1 MLDALKGLN
10 IYLIGMMGTG
20 KTTVGQLLARKL
32 SYRFFDTDIL
42 IERVAQKSI
51 NDLFAEEG
59 ETYFRDLESQVL
71 NHLSAYGRSVIAT
84 GGGIVLRQL
93 NWSYLRD
100 GLSIWL
106 DASVDL
112 LVERL
117 AEDDTRPL
125 LKTDELPTKL
135 ENLLAERKNLYQEAD
150 LHVLIEAQETP
161 DAIADKILQ
170 AIPSVLKNN
179 EDSCSSGNE
188 NN

>member
-1 MLDALKGLN
+1 MSDQLQGLN

-20 KTTVGQLLARKL
+20 KTTVGQVLARKL
-32 SYRFFDTDIL
+32 SYRFFDTDVL

-100 GLSIWL
+100 GLTIWL
-106 DASVDL
+106 DAPVDL

-117 AEDDTRPL
+117 AADDTRPL
-125 LKTDELPTKL
+125 LKTDELPHKL
-135 ENLLAERKNLYQEAD
+135 TTLLTERKALYQEAD
-150 LHVLIEAQETP
+150 LHILIEAQETP
-161 DAIADKILQ
+161 DAIADKILN
-170 AIPSVLKNN
+170 AIPTVLKNQEEAFSN
-179 EDSCSSGNE
+179 GNE